1 MKKIFIILLLIC
13 FASVCWAQVEDNFT
27 DGDLTTNPTWTPDN
41 ANNWTVV
48 SGQLRSNSGTAS
60 SSFYITTPSAKALT
74 AQWEFYLQLQFNTS
88 SANYVDVHLTSAQ
101 ADLSSAAN
109 NGYFVRIGGTPDEI
123 SLYKVSAGTASLLIN
138 GTDGVTNRTNNPL
151 RIKVIRDAN
160 NNWTLE
166 RDAAGGT
173 AYVLEGSVTDNSF
186 TTSSYFGIRIQQS
199 TATFFNKHFFD
210 DITVSNIFVETD
222 PPVLSA
228 LQVQSNSTL
237 SLQFNEPLNSAS
249 AQTVANYV
257 ASNNIGNPSQAVLQ
271 PDQKTVLLTFPQPF
285 PNGVSNTIEIAGVQD
300 LVGNTILQISQPF
313 LFFLPSPYTPK
324 DIIVTE
330 IFADPSPQVGLP
342 EAEFI
347 EIFNRSTN
355 PIDLAGWKF
364 SDGNSSAVFPSQ
376 KIILPNQ
383 YWIVCSTANAS
394 LFSPSGNTLG
404 VPNFPTLNNGGEALT
419 LKTNAGLLMD
429 SINYSTAWYRDAD
442 KQEGG
447 WTLELINTNNPCGEE
462 DNWTASENPNGG
474 TPGKINSI
482 NANKPDIIGPKLL
495 AVVVTNPTE
504 LIVGFDEKLE
514 KPIGATP
521 FIITP
526 PLDISAVSFTSLSLR
541 EIKITLSQA
550 IVARQLYSL
559 EIKGLRDCNQNIIQD
574 GFNKLSFRLDNI
586 LAEKDPP
593 MLNSLQ
599 VSSNTT
605 LTLLFNETL
614 SATSAQNASNYTA
627 SNGIGNPSQAELAA
641 DEKAVMLSFSQ
652 PFANGIANTL
662 NISGV
667 QDLWGNVILPVSR
680 PFLFFQPSPFAAKDI
695 IVTEIFADPS
705 PQVGLPEAEFIEI
718 FNRSANPIDLNGWK
732 FSDGNSNAVFPSQKI
747 ILPNQYWIVCSTAN
761 ASLFSASA
769 NTLGVA
775 NFPTLNNG
783 GEALTLKTNAGLLMD
798 SINYST
804 AWYRDVD
811 KQEGGWT
818 LELIDT
824 NNPCGEEGNWT
835 ASENPNGGTPG
846 KINSVSANKPD
857 LTGPTLLSISIVKP
871 NELVIRFNEKLEKS
885 ISASAF
891 TFTPTLSVSKVS
903 FTSLSLRDVNVVL
916 LQDLSPRQLYNLEVK
931 GLRDCNGNF
940 IQDGFNKLS
949 LALPEAAETGDL
961 FINEILFNPRPGGVD
976 FVEVINV
983 SAKYINLK
991 GWSLANRE
999 DGANT
1004 NLKLI
1009 TTKDQIIPPQ
1019 EFVVFTT
1026 DGAVIKSE
1034 YPNAIEKSLFN
1045 TTLPSL
1051 SDDAGSLVLLSE
1063 QGTEVDHFAYT
1074 DDFHSKLLK
1083 DKEGVSLERISLIEP
1098 TIIPD
1103 NWKSANAAAG
1113 YATPGYLNSNS
1124 RPENLIDENAVKI
1137 EPEIFSPVVPGQD
1150 FAQINYRFDQSSL
1163 SANVKIV
1170 DHQGRLIKEIANNET
1185 LAFDGFFRWDGDR
1198 DDGSKARMGYYFIWF
1213 EVFDLEGLVKTFRK
1227 RVVIGR

>member
-88 SANYVDVHLTSAQ
+88 NANYVDVHLTSAQ

-151 RIKVIRDAN
+151 RIKVIRDSN

-210 DITVSNIFVETD
+210 DITVGNIFVETD

-237 SLQFNEPLNSAS
+237 SLQFNEPLNAAS

-257 ASNNIGNPSQAVLQ
+257 ASNSIGNPSQAVLQ
-271 PDQKTVLLTFPQPF
+271 PDQKSVLLTFPQPF

-347 EIFNRSTN
+347 EIFNRSAN

-383 YWIVCSTANAS
+383 YWV
-394 LFSPSGNTLG
+394 
-404 VPNFPTLNNGGEALT
+404 
-419 LKTNAGLLMD
+419 
-429 SINYSTAWYRDAD
+429 
-442 KQEGG
+442 
-447 WTLELINTNNPCGEE
+447 
-462 DNWTASENPNGG
+462 
-474 TPGKINSI
+474 
-482 NANKPDIIGPKLL
+482 
-495 AVVVTNPTE
+495 
-504 LIVGFDEKLE
+504 
-514 KPIGATP
+514 
-521 FIITP
+521 
-526 PLDISAVSFTSLSLR
+526 
-541 EIKITLSQA
+541 
-550 IVARQLYSL
+550 
-559 EIKGLRDCNQNIIQD
+559 
-574 GFNKLSFRLDNI
+574 
-586 LAEKDPP
+586 
-593 MLNSLQ
+593 
-599 VSSNTT
+599 
-605 LTLLFNETL
+605 
-614 SATSAQNASNYTA
+614 
-627 SNGIGNPSQAELAA
+627 
-641 DEKAVMLSFSQ
+641 
-652 PFANGIANTL
+652 
-662 NISGV
+662 
-667 QDLWGNVILPVSR
+667 
-680 PFLFFQPSPFAAKDI
+680 
-695 IVTEIFADPS
+695 
-705 PQVGLPEAEFIEI
+705 
-718 FNRSANPIDLNGWK
+718 
-732 FSDGNSNAVFPSQKI
+732 
-747 ILPNQYWIVCSTAN
+747 VCSTAN

-824 NNPCGEEGNWT
+824 NNPCGEEDNWT
-835 ASENPNGGTPG
+835 ASENPKGGTPG

-871 NELVIRFNEKLEKS
+871 NELVIRFNEKLEKA

-961 FINEILFNPRPGGVD
+961 FVNEILFNPRPGGVD

-1026 DGAVIKSE
+1026 EGAVIKSE

-1124 RPENLIDENAVKI
+1124 RPENLIDENAVQI